1 MDPKA
6 YPDPSSASRNSHPWA
21 KKLII
26 LSNTSSPSQ
35 TALNKLPK
43 LGFDPDLFIGAVTSG
58 EEAGRYIKETYGTC
72 SRASS
77 DGHGRGRV
85 PLVKKA
91 IWFTWADPAVPMAF
105 LSKCGNV
112 QSTTNVDD
120 ADFVIAHGCNVV
132 KAADGTGNDNILLGD
147 FMKSADFT
155 VIDPILEQCRRR
167 GLPMVCANPD
177 LIVKLPGDITAH
189 MPGKIAQKYEAMGGD
204 CTYFGKPHAE
214 HFEACLRDLGLD
226 PSKVAHVGDSLH
238 HDIAGANDAGI
249 SSIFITGGIHC
260 DDFDC
265 DCKIGEMPPE
275 DSLKQLFEKEK
286 HTPTYVAPLFQF

>member
-1 MDPKA
+1 MTFTTIKSFAEIVSQYDGFILDQFGVMHNGSESLPGSVECVKKL
-6 YPDPSSASRNSHPWA
+6 ASMG

-189 MPGKIAQKYEAMGGD
+189 MPGE
-204 CTYFGKPHAE
+204 C
-214 HFEACLRDLGLD
+214 
-226 PSKVAHVGDSLH
+226 VG
-238 HDIAGANDAGI
+238 A
-249 SSIFITGGIHC
+249 
-260 DDFDC
+260 
-265 DCKIGEMPPE
+265 K
-275 DSLKQLFEKEK
+275 
-286 HTPTYVAPLFQF
+286 